1 MEIKYKI
8 TALSAVMVAWAMLW
22 LVLPPEP
29 GQTIN
34 AIEWIFF
41 GATEL
46 AAFVLLIKWLGDY
59 LQQRDNNR
67 IRRVLQK
74 HDTRAN

>member
-8 TALSAVMVAWAMLW
+8 TALATVMIAWAMLW
-22 LVLPPEP
+22 LALPPEP

-34 AIEWIFF
+34 AIEWVFF
-41 GATEL
+41 GITEL
-46 AAFVLLIKWLGDY
+46 CAFVLLIKWLGDH
-59 LQQRDNNR
+59 LQQRDNDR

-74 HDTRAN
+74 HDTRTN